1 MSVQTTDGRPIHLS
15 FYYLTYV
22 QILFKTQV
30 FVQLVVGV
38 GILGSLGTYE
48 TKMTLT
54 DRNLFVLDD
63 ILISLGYNI
72 YAGIREAAGMNISY

>member
-22 QILFKTQV
+22 QILSKTQV
-30 FVQLVVGV
+30 FVQSVVGV
-38 GILGSLGTYE
+38 SILGSLGTYE

-54 DRNLFVLDD
+54 DRNLFVLDG
-63 ILISLGYNI
+63 IMISLGYNI
-72 YAGIREAAGMNISY
+72 YAGIREAAGMNILY